1 MLLVQL
7 RRCEVQKFRIMA
19 ATSPRKLALRQPL
32 AILPIAFALFLF
44 NIESFAQTSVNGQ
57 TTGDEQLKSL
67 TLEQLGNIEVTT
79 VTKEPEVI
87 WKTPAAIYVITQQDI
102 QRSGAQTI
110 PQALRLAPGVEVA
123 QISSDQWAIGIRG
136 FGSRLSRSVLVLIDG
151 RIVYSP
157 LTAGV
162 YWEVQDYLIEDIDHI
177 EVIRGPGGTIWGPNA
192 VNGVIN
198 IITKSTKDTLGGL
211 ASGGAGNV
219 EQGFGEARYGGS
231 YGQNLTYRIYGKA
244 FARAPEF
251 HLVPPAYD
259 PWQGGQAGFRMD
271 WGGGARD
278 SYTLSGDGY
287 YQAFGENASTSS
299 YDPPANYNLFGQVPL
314 SGANILFRWRRKFS
328 DKKDFQLN
336 TYYDQ
341 TSRHE
346 LNFGDVRNTVDVDAQ
361 YRFPLPRQEV
371 TTGLSLYASHGEEE
385 QVLTGL
391 EFVPPTRTDQIYS
404 AFLQDEVAL
413 VPNQLSLFA
422 GTKIL
427 KTNYTGVL
435 LEPSVRLLYTP
446 SATQSLWAAFTQ
458 AVRTPADVERD
469 FYLASLVG
477 FSPTGLPFFARF
489 NANRNFQS
497 ERLNGYEA
505 GYRRLLAAKLYMD
518 IAAFYN
524 QYRNLLS
531 EDITGSIYLEND
543 PAPPHLLLPA
553 EFGNGLKATSSGGEI
568 VGEYRPKDFWRLRAW
583 YSFLELHVEAVPG
596 SQDIG
601 SAPGVQGS
609 SPQSE
614 VLLQTG
620 FDLPKSVSAD
630 IYARYVGRLTALNV
644 PAYWTGD
651 VTLGYS
657 LSKQLR
663 LTLVGQNLFQP
674 RHYEFNYDPNGPV
687 GIERSLFGK
696 LTWRWE

>member
-1 MLLVQL
+1 
-7 RRCEVQKFRIMA
+7 MA
-19 ATSPRKLALRQPL
+19 ATSTQKAALCLLALLALAAAPVSAIGGNSQPQASAL
-32 AILPIAFALFLF
+32 AD
-44 NIESFAQTSVNGQ
+44 SQTS
-57 TTGDEQLKSL
+57 DERLKTL
-67 TLEQLGNIEVTT
+67 TLQQLGNIEVTS
-79 VTKEPEVI
+79 VTKEPEVL

-102 QRSGAQTI
+102 QRYGATTI
-110 PQALRLAPGVEVA
+110 PEALRLAPGVEVA
-123 QISSDQWAIGIRG
+123 RINADQWAIGIRG

-162 YWEVQDYLIEDIDHI
+162 YWEVQDYPIEDIERI
-177 EVIRGPGGTIWGPNA
+177 EVIRGPGGTIWGANA

-198 IITKSTKDTLGGL
+198 IITKSSKDTQGGL
-211 ASGGAGNV
+211 VAGGAGNV
-219 EQGFGEARYGGS
+219 EEGFGEARYGGS
-231 YGQNLTYRIYGKA
+231 ASVAQNFTYRVYGKGYS
-244 FARAPEF
+244 RTPEYHAPG
-251 HLVPPAYD
+251 VPRYD
-259 PWQGGQAGFRMD
+259 SWQGGQAGFRSD
-271 WGGGARD
+271 WTGGSRD
-278 SYTLSGDGY
+278 SYSLSGDFY
-287 YQAFGENASTSS
+287 YQSFGEAVGDSS
-299 YDPPANYNLFGQVPL
+299 YNPPANYTFFGQAPL
-314 SGANILFRWRRKFS
+314 SGGNVLFRWRRKLG
-328 DKKDFQLN
+328 DKHDLQLN

-346 LNFGDVRNTVDVDAQ
+346 LNFGDVRNTFDVDAQ

-371 TTGLSLYASHGEEE
+371 TVGLGLYASHGHEE

-391 EFVPPTRTDQIYS
+391 EFRPDVRTDQVYS
-404 AFLQDEVAL
+404 AFLQDEIAL
-413 VPNQLSLFA
+413 VPERLSLFA
-422 GTKIL
+422 GSKFL

-446 SATQSLWAAFTQ
+446 SSTQTLWAAFTQ

-469 FYLASLVG
+469 FYLASLVR
-477 FSPTGLPFFARF
+477 FVDGLPFFARF

-505 GYRRLLAAKLYMD
+505 GYRRLLAAKVYLD

-531 EDITGSIYLEND
+531 EDVTGSIFLETD

-568 VGEYRPKDFWRLRAW
+568 AGEYRPKEFWRLRAS
-583 YSFLELHVEAVPG
+583 YSFLEFHVESAPG

-609 SPQSE
+609 SPRNE
-614 VLLQTG
+614 ALLQTG
-620 FDLPKSVSAD
+620 FDLPKSVSLD
-630 IYARYVGRLTALNV
+630 IYARYFGRL
-644 PAYWTGD
+644 PAFSIPGYWTGD
-651 VTLGYS
+651 ATLGYN
-657 LSKQLR
+657 LTRQLR

-674 RHYEFNYDPNGPV
+674 RHYEFSYDPSGTV

-696 LTWRWE
+696 VTWRWE

>member
-1 MLLVQL
+1 
-7 RRCEVQKFRIMA
+7 MA
-19 ATSPRKLALRQPL
+19 ATSSKKLALRP
-32 AILPIAFALFLF
+32 FAVILFLAVGSF
-44 NIESFAQTSVNGQ
+44 SGSAFAQTSVNNQ
-57 TTGDEQLKSL
+57 TTNDEQLKSL

-102 QRSGAQTI
+102 QRAGAQTI

-123 QISSDQWAIGIRG
+123 QISADQWAIGIRG

-162 YWEVQDYLIEDIDHI
+162 YWEVQDYLIEDIDRI
-177 EVIRGPGGTIWGPNA
+177 EVIRGPGGTIWGANA
-192 VNGVIN
+192 VDGVIN
-198 IITKSTKDTLGGL
+198 IITKSSKDTLGGL

-219 EQGFGEARYGGS
+219 EQGFGEARYGAAV
-231 YGQNLTYRIYGKA
+231 GQNFTYRIYGKA
-244 FARAPEF
+244 FARTPEF
-251 HLVPPAYD
+251 HPVPPAYD
-259 PWQGGQAGFRMD
+259 AWQGGQAGFRMD
-271 WGGGARD
+271 WSGGDRD

-287 YQAFGENASTSS
+287 YQAFGENAQTSS
-299 YDPPANYNLFGQVPL
+299 YNPPANYNLFGQVPL
-314 SGANILFRWRRKFS
+314 SGGNILFRWRRRFG

-336 TYYDQ
+336 AYYDE

-346 LNFGDVRNTVDVDAQ
+346 LNFGDVRNTVNVDAQ
-361 YRFPLPRQEV
+361 YRFPLPRQEI
-371 TTGLSLYASHGEEE
+371 TTGLNLYASHGDEE

-391 EFVPPTRTDQIYS
+391 EFVPSTRTDQIYS

-435 LEPSVRLLYTP
+435 LEPSVRLLWTP
-446 SATQSLWAAFTQ
+446 TATQSLWAAFTQ

-469 FYLASLVG
+469 FYLASFLG
-477 FSPTGLPFFARF
+477 YQNGLPFFARF
-489 NANRNFQS
+489 NANRYFQS

-505 GYRRLLAAKLYMD
+505 GYRRLLATKLYVD
-518 IAAFYN
+518 VAAFYN
-524 QYRNLLS
+524 QYRDLLS
-531 EDITGSIYLEND
+531 EDIIGPIYLESD

-583 YSFLELHVEAVPG
+583 YSFLELHVEPAPG
-596 SQDIG
+596 SLDIG
-601 SAPGVQGS
+601 SAPVVQGS
-609 SPQSE
+609 SPQNE
-614 VLLQTG
+614 ALLQTG

-630 IYARYVGRLTALNV
+630 IYARYVGRLSALGV

-657 LSKQLR
+657 LSKQVR

>member
-1 MLLVQL
+1 
-7 RRCEVQKFRIMA
+7 MA
-19 ATSPRKLALRQPL
+19 ATSPSKKFALSLFL
-32 AILPIAFALFLF
+32 AILILAFTHTAGLCLDTD
-44 NIESFAQTSVNGQ
+44 SQAGPVSDTTQ
-57 TTGDEQLKSL
+57 TGDEQLKSL

-87 WKTPAAIYVITQQDI
+87 WKTPAAIFVITQQDI
-102 QRSGAQTI
+102 QRSGATTI

-123 QISSDQWAIGIRG
+123 QISADQWAIGIRG

-162 YWEVQDYLIEDIDHI
+162 YWEVQDYVLEDIDRI

-198 IITKSTKDTLGGL
+198 IITKSSKETLGGL

-219 EQGFGEARYGGS
+219 EQGFGEARHGGS
-231 YGQNLTYRIYGKA
+231 SGQNLTYRVYGKA
-244 FARAPEF
+244 FGRSPEY
-251 HLVPPAYD
+251 HLLGPAYD
-259 PWQGGQAGFRMD
+259 AWQGGQAGFRMD
-271 WGGGARD
+271 WTTGSRD

-287 YQAFGENASTSS
+287 YQSFGENVSNSS
-299 YDPPANYNLFGQVPL
+299 YNPPANYDLVGQVPL
-314 SGANILFRWRRKFS
+314 SGANILGRWKRKFG
-328 DKKDFQLN
+328 DKKDLQVDA
-336 TYYDQ
+336 YYDR

-361 YRFPLPRQEV
+361 YRFPLPRQEI
-371 TTGLSLYASHGEEE
+371 TTGLGVYASHGHEE
-385 QVLTGL
+385 QILTGL
-391 EFVPPTRTDQIYS
+391 EFIPSVRTDQIYS
-404 AFLQDEVAL
+404 GFLQDEIAL
-413 VPNQLSLFA
+413 LPNRVSLTA
-422 GTKIL
+422 GSKIL
-427 KTNYTGVL
+427 KTNYTGGL

-446 SATQSLWAAFTQ
+446 SSTQTLWAAFTQ

-477 FSPTGLPFFARF
+477 FAPNGLPFFARF

-505 GYRRLLAAKLYMD
+505 GYRQLLAANFYID
-518 IAAFYN
+518 IATFYN

-531 EDITGSIYLEND
+531 EDITGPIFLETD

-568 VGEYRPKDFWRLRAW
+568 VGEYRPRNFWRLRGS
-583 YSFLELHVEAVPG
+583 YSFLELHVEPAPG

-609 SPQSE
+609 SPQNE

-620 FDLPKSVSAD
+620 FDLPKSITAD
-630 IYARYVGRLTALNV
+630 FQVRYISKLPALSI

-651 VTLGYS
+651 TTLGYN
-657 LSKQLR
+657 LTKQLR
-663 LTLVGQNLFQP
+663 LTVIGQNLFQP
-674 RHYEFNYDPNGPV
+674 RHYEFSYDPSGPV

-696 LTWRWE
+696 LTYRWE

>member
-1 MLLVQL
+1 
-7 RRCEVQKFRIMA
+7 MA
-19 ATSPRKLALRQPL
+19 ATFTLKAALWFLASLTLAAAPALAAVGSDDQPQASAL
-32 AILPIAFALFLF
+32 ADTQA
-44 NIESFAQTSVNGQ
+44 
-57 TTGDEQLKSL
+57 GDERLKTL
-67 TLEQLGNIEVTT
+67 TLEQLGNIQVTT
-79 VTKEPEVI
+79 LTKEPEVL

-102 QRSGAQTI
+102 QRYGATTI
-110 PQALRLAPGVEVA
+110 PEALRLAPGVEVA
-123 QISSDQWAIGIRG
+123 RISADQWAIGIRG

-162 YWEVQDYLIEDIDHI
+162 YWEVQEYPMEDIDRI

-198 IITKSTKDTLGGL
+198 IITKSSKDTQGVLV
-211 ASGGAGNV
+211 SGGAGNI
-219 EQGFGEARYGGS
+219 EQGFAEGHYGAS
-231 YGQNLTYRIYGKA
+231 ASVAQNFTYRVYGMG
-244 FARAPEF
+244 FARTPEY
-251 HLVPPAYD
+251 HPDNGPRYD
-259 PWQGGQAGFRMD
+259 AWQGGQAGFRSD
-271 WGGGARD
+271 WTGGNRD
-278 SYTLSGDGY
+278 SYSLSGDGY
-287 YQAFGENASTSS
+287 YQSFGESVGDSS
-299 YDPPANYNLFGQVPL
+299 YNPPANYVLNGQAPL
-314 SGANILFRWRRKFS
+314 SGGNILFRSRRKLG
-328 DKKDFQLN
+328 DKKDLQVD

-346 LNFGDVRNTVDVDAQ
+346 LNFGDVRNTFNVDAQ
-361 YRFPLPRQEV
+361 YRFPLPRQEI
-371 TTGLSLYASHGEEE
+371 TTGLGLYASHGHEE

-391 EFVPPTRTDQIYS
+391 EFIPNVRTDQIYS
-404 AFLQDEVAL
+404 AFLQDEIAI

-422 GTKIL
+422 GSKFL
-427 KTNYTGVL
+427 KTNYTGLL

-446 SATQSLWAAFTQ
+446 TATQTFWAAFTQ

-477 FSPTGLPFFARF
+477 FAPNGLPFFARF

-505 GYRRLLAAKLYMD
+505 GYRRLLIAKVYVD

-531 EDITGSIYLEND
+531 EDVTGPIYLETD

-568 VGEYRPKDFWRLRAW
+568 AGEYRPKKIWRLRAT
-583 YSFLELHVEAVPG
+583 YSFLELHVEPVPG

-609 SPQSE
+609 SPRNE
-614 VLLQTG
+614 ALLETG
-620 FDLPKSVSAD
+620 FDLPKSVSLD
-630 IYARYVGRLTALNV
+630 IYARYFGRL
-644 PAYWTGD
+644 PAFSIPGYWTGD
-651 VTLGYS
+651 ATLGYN
-657 LSKQLR
+657 LTKQVR

-674 RHYEFNYDPNGPV
+674 RHSEFNYDPEGPLE
-687 GIERSLFGK
+687 IERSLFGK

>member
-1 MLLVQL
+1 
-7 RRCEVQKFRIMA
+7 MA
-19 ATSPRKLALRQPL
+19 ATSVQKLALCL
-32 AILPIAFALFLF
+32 FAILIAAFAPASAFCLDTPQAGPTAD
-44 NIESFAQTSVNGQ
+44 NPQ
-57 TTGDEQLKSL
+57 TGDERLKTL

-79 VTKEPEVI
+79 VTKEPEVL

-102 QRSGAQTI
+102 QRYGATTI
-110 PQALRLAPGVEVA
+110 PEALRLAPGVEVA
-123 QISSDQWAIGIRG
+123 QISADQWAIGIRG

-162 YWEVQDYLIEDIDHI
+162 YWEVQDYPMEDIDRI
-177 EVIRGPGGTIWGPNA
+177 EVIRGPGGTIWGANA

-198 IITKSTKDTLGGL
+198 IITKSSKDTQGGL
-211 ASGGAGNV
+211 ISGGAGNV
-219 EQGFGEARYGGS
+219 EQGFGTARYGGS
-231 YGQNLTYRIYGKA
+231 ASLAQNFTYRVYGKGYT
-244 FARAPEF
+244 RSPEY
-251 HLVPPAYD
+251 HPDDGPRYD
-259 PWQGGQAGFRMD
+259 SWQGGQAGFRMD
-271 WGGGARD
+271 WAAGSRD

-287 YQAFGENASTSS
+287 YQSFGESVGDSS
-299 YDPPANYNLFGQVPL
+299 YNPPANYIFFGQAPL
-314 SGANILFRWRRKFS
+314 SGGNILLRWRRKLG
-328 DKKDFQLN
+328 DKKDLQVN

-346 LNFGDVRNTVDVDAQ
+346 LNFGDIRNTFDVDAQ
-361 YRFPLPRQEV
+361 YRFPLPHQEI
-371 TTGLSLYASHGEEE
+371 TTGLGIYVSHGREE

-391 EFVPPTRTDQIYS
+391 EFIPEIRTDQTYS
-404 AFLQDEVAL
+404 AFLQDEITL
-413 VPNQLSLFA
+413 VPDRWSLVA
-422 GTKIL
+422 GSKFL
-427 KTNYTGVL
+427 KTNYTGLL

-446 SATQSLWAAFTQ
+446 SATQTLWAAFTQ

-477 FSPTGLPFFARF
+477 FAPNGLPFFARF

-505 GYRRLLAAKLYMD
+505 GYRRLLAAKLYLD

-531 EDITGSIYLEND
+531 EDITGGIFLETE

-553 EFGNGLKATSSGGEI
+553 EFGNGLKATSTGGEI
-568 VGEYRPKDFWRLRAW
+568 AGEYRPKNFWRLRAW
-583 YSFLELHVEAVPG
+583 YSFLELHVEPAPG

-601 SAPGVQGS
+601 SAPAIQGS
-609 SPQSE
+609 SPRNE
-614 VLLQTG
+614 ALLQTG
-620 FDLPKSVSAD
+620 FDLPKSVSLD
-630 IYARYVGRLTALNV
+630 LYARYFGRLPGLSI

-651 VTLGYS
+651 TTLGYN
-657 LSKQLR
+657 LTKQVR

-674 RHYEFNYDPNGPV
+674 RHFEFSYDPGGPV

-696 LTWRWE
+696 MTFRWE